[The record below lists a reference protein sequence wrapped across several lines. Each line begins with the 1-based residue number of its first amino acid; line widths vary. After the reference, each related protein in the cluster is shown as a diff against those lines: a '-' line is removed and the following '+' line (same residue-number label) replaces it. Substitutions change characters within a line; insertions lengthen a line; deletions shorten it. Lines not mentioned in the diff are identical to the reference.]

1 MYTTAQWRKI
11 SPTVSNPIGSVLVVD
26 DHALDRK
33 LLTAYLTPEGYSIE
47 TAEDGVD
54 AWGKLNS
61 EPERYDVVLLDRTM
75 PRMDGMQLLTRMK
88 EEEHLR
94 MVPVIMQTALAGRDQ
109 MLEGIRAGAYYYLTK
124 PYDVDMLRSVV
135 RTAVTDHQ
143 GYRDLQSQVKKGFDS
158 LRLLEKAVFRFQ
170 TVAQARDLG
179 TMLANTCPDPNATV
193 IGLTE
198 LLVNAVE
205 HGNLGITYEEKTKLF
220 ATGEWSKEV
229 ERRLAHPE
237 NASKR
242 AEVTFERA
250 DGRLRFTIRDCGKGF
265 DWQKYMQVDPQ
276 RAFDTHGRGIAMANR
291 LSFSHI
297 EFRGCGNEVVGTVT
311 CATSSPEADRE
322 R

>member
-1 MYTTAQWRKI
+1 
-11 SPTVSNPIGSVLVVD
+11 VSNSETPPCVLVVD

-33 LLTAYLTPEGYSIE
+33 LLTVHLMPEGYAIE
-47 TAEDGVD
+47 TAADGVE

-61 EPERYDVVLLDRTM
+61 DPERYDVVLLDRTM

-94 MVPVIMQTALAGRDQ
+94 MVPVIMQTALARRDQ
-109 MLEGIRAGAYYYLTK
+109 ILEGIRAGAYYYLTK
-124 PYDVDMLRSVV
+124 PYDVEMLRSVV
-135 RTAVTDHQ
+135 RTAVEDHR
-143 GYRDLQSQVKKGFDS
+143 GYRELQAQVKKGFDS
-158 LRLLEKAVFRFQ
+158 LRMLQQAVFSFQ
-170 TVAQARDLG
+170 TVEQARDLG
-179 TMLANTCPDPNATV
+179 TLLANTCPDPSATV

-205 HGNLGITYEEKTKLF
+205 HGNLGITYEDKSKLC
-220 ATGEWSKEV
+220 ASGGWTEEV
-229 ERRLAHPE
+229 TRRLSLPE

-242 AEVTFERA
+242 AEVSFERA
-250 DGRLRFTIRDCGKGF
+250 DGKLRFVIRDCGKGF
-265 DWQKYMQVDPQ
+265 DWNRYMQVDPQ

-297 EFRGCGNEVVGTVT
+297 EYRGCGNEVVGTIE
-311 CATSSPEADRE
+311 CGPTSSPAAARA

>member
-1 MYTTAQWRKI
+1 
-11 SPTVSNPIGSVLVVD
+11 VSKSEAPPCVLVVD

-33 LLTAYLTPEGYSIE
+33 LMTVHLAPEGYAIE
-47 TAEDGVD
+47 TAADGVE

-61 EPERYDVVLLDRTM
+61 NPERYDVVLLDRTM

-94 MVPVIMQTALAGRDQ
+94 MVPVIMQTALARRDQ
-109 MLEGIRAGAYYYLTK
+109 ILEGIRAGAYYYLTK

-135 RTAVTDHQ
+135 RTAVEDHR
-143 GYRDLQSQVKKGFDS
+143 GYRELQTQVKKGFDG
-158 LRLLEKAVFRFQ
+158 LRLLQQAVFTFQ
-170 TVAQARDLG
+170 TVDQARDLG
-179 TMLANTCPDPNATV
+179 TFLANTCPDPSATV

-205 HGNLGITYEEKTKLF
+205 HGNLGITYEDKSRLY
-220 ATGEWSKEV
+220 ASGGWSEEV
-229 ERRLAHPE
+229 RRRLALPE

-242 AEVTFERA
+242 AEVSFERA
-250 DGRLRFTIRDCGKGF
+250 DDCLRFVIRDRGTGF
-265 DWQKYMQVDPQ
+265 DWQRYMQVDPQ

-297 EFRGCGNEVVGTVT
+297 EYRGCGNEVVGTIE
-311 CATSSPEADRE
+311 CR
-322 R
+322 